1 MTTEL
6 PPSIADAEFPEEAGH
21 PVFERALPVA
31 PPPPV
36 TKRPSKR
43 RRPRKY
49 RVAMKT
55 DTVDSS
61 MQVTRSGP
69 KPAASDMARS
79 HISQIPLREPQII
92 WVRSSTKIHPFKVTQ
107 DDPDRHELLWT
118 NRQEE
123 LFHTWRELC
132 GERSVRHGVC
142 AKRNKWRH
150 RIISLCMILIPTC
163 LSGITQVYSPP
174 MLITFGFITNGILS
188 GIQALFNF
196 GGLYVLHNEFS
207 AKYEDFKREM
217 DTELIKPKSLRI
229 ACDVYL
235 KSCEMEL
242 NALTRQAPDL

>member
-92 WVRSSTKIHPFKVTQ
+92 WVRSSTKIHPFKVTREYDNKKHRRFTVVRDGPPVSIKQAQ
-107 DDPDRHELLWT
+107 DPTL
-118 NRQEE
+118 Q
-123 LFHTWRELC
+123 
-132 GERSVRHGVC
+132 
-142 AKRNKWRH
+142 
-150 RIISLCMILIPTC
+150 IPT
-163 LSGITQVYSPP
+163 
-174 MLITFGFITNGILS
+174 N
-188 GIQALFNF
+188 
-196 GGLYVLHNEFS
+196 LH
-207 AKYEDFKREM
+207 
-217 DTELIKPKSLRI
+217 T
-229 ACDVYL
+229 
-235 KSCEMEL
+235 
-242 NALTRQAPDL
+242 